1 MKKLLWG
8 LILVGTLLAPVANA
22 DTIEEA
28 IGNTVVIQLADGS
41 IERYYLNADRT
52 FTAVLGNEEING
64 TWSLNG
70 GEICIEVADGEPV
83 CEDYPKGKKA
93 GDSWTEIDDDDGTT
107 LTISIEPR
115 R

>member
-1 MKKLLWG
+1 MKKLVWG
-8 LILVGTLLAPVANA
+8 WILGGALFAPVANA

-52 FTAVLGNEEING
+52 FTAALGDEEING

-70 GEICIEVADGEPV
+70 GEICIDIGDGEPV

-107 LTISIEPR
+107 LTISIEPGR
-115 R
+115 

>member
-1 MKKLLWG
+1 MKTILWG

-52 FTAVLGNEEING
+52 FTAALGNEVING

-70 GEICIEVADGEPV
+70 GEICVDVGDGEPV
-83 CEDYPKGKKA
+83 CEDYPKGKKV

-107 LTISIEPR
+107 LTISIEPGR
-115 R
+115 